1 MSEQENP
8 YRQLIRSAAQRLTG
22 QQRRLFLA
30 EVAGVLCGG
39 NPRRCE
45 REFGWGRQTVQLGL
59 HEQDA
64 GIRCLDNFHARGRH
78 RTEDDRP
85 QLAQDIRDLV
95 EPQTQTDPK
104 FQSPLRYTRITA
116 AAVRQALIDHK
127 GYHEDDLPGRRT
139 FQHMLNRM
147 GYRLKRIQKT
157 KPLKK
162 IKETNAIFAN
172 SAAVHEEFKD
182 DPGTLEI
189 SIDTKAKVKLGD
201 YSRHGRARSDSAGS
215 VPQGSD
221 HDPPAQKK

>member
-1 MSEQENP
+1 MNEQESL
-8 YRQLIRSAAQRLTG
+8 YRQLIRSAAQRLSG
-22 QQRRLFLA
+22 LQRRLFLA

-45 REFGWGRQTVQLGL
+45 RDFGWGRQTVQLGL

-64 GIRCLDNFHARGRH
+64 GIQCLGNFQARGRH

-95 EPQTQTDPK
+95 EPHTQVDPK

-116 AAVRQALIDHK
+116 HAVRQALIDHK
-127 GYHEDDLPGRRT
+127 GYQEDDLPGRRT

-162 IKETNAIFAN
+162 IKETDAIFAN
-172 SAAVHEEFKD
+172 IVAVHEEVKD
-182 DPGTLEI
+182 DPATLEI

-201 YSRHGRARSDSAGS
+201 YSRNGLARTDSDGC
-215 VPQGSD
+215 VPQGGD
-221 HDPPAQKK
+221 HDPPAKKK